1 MLPGSAPARPCGGRA
16 GDRHGDRPGP
26 VSGPR
31 VKVSTSGRVSG
42 ARPPTAPARAGV
54 TAADQATAGTTQ
66 EQATGGTTEEQ
77 AAGGT
82 TEEQAVAQ
90 VAALRPAAPSGRSSA
105 RPPCPPDAPRFS
117 LAAVAGGP
125 AECGR
130 NIRLRRD

>member
-26 VSGPR
+26 VSAPR
-31 VKVSTSGRVSG
+31 VKVSTAGRASG
-42 ARPPTAPARAGV
+42 ARPPTAPARTGV

-82 TEEQAVAQ
+82 TEAQAVAL
-90 VAALRPAAPSGRSSA
+90 VAAPRPAAGRGP
-105 RPPCPPDAPRFS
+105 RPAWPP
-117 LAAVAGGP
+117 GP
-125 AECGR
+125 
-130 NIRLRRD
+130 